1 MKKRGLQR
9 VERRRPLVE
18 LNLISEPR
26 PRLAK
31 ARRGCMSFVSPSVL
45 VIAGLAV
52 LAAHL
57 SGHA

>member
-1 MKKRGLQR
+1 MKKRGLER
-9 VERRRPLVE
+9 VERRRPLIE

-31 ARRGCMSFVSPSVL
+31 ARRGCVSFLSPSL
-45 VIAGLAV
+45 LAIAGFGV
-52 LAAHL
+52 IAAHL